1 MKTNEKI
8 IENPYGFIYI
18 TTNMVNGRKYLGK
31 KKFDD
36 EDNWLTYLGSGTTLR
51 RAIKK
56 HGAESF
62 SRNIVCFCN
71 SLDELNKAEYDLS
84 VYLNVVESDD
94 WYNLQYGGAGG
105 SDGRVVTES
114 TRRKISESNTG
125 KVHSEEFKEK
135 MREKFKG
142 ENNPMYGRIR
152 TAEYSELMRQ
162 RMSGENNPNYGRRRS
177 EETKE
182 KIRQSLK
189 GKMVGEKNPN
199 YGNHLSD
206 EAKRKISMANKGRIP
221 SEETRRKLSEAG
233 TGRTHSQETI
243 QKLSGENHYLY
254 GKHLPDNVKEKIS
267 KSKKGKHMGI
277 DNPNYG
283 NGRSVVQL
291 TLSGEF
297 VAIYQTIRE
306 AERSTNIN
314 HAAILSCCVG
324 RSKSSEGFIWMYSE
338 VYDDTQTYIY
348 TNNHVANV
356 VQLDVNGVFIS
367 EYISMTD
374 ANRETGV
381 SISAISSC
389 CKDKR
394 KTAGGF
400 KWMYKEDY
408 EKQLKNLNN
417 ND

>member
-36 EDNWLTYLGSGTTLR
+36 EDNWLTCLGSGTTLR

-162 RMSGENNPNYGRRRS
+162 RMSG
-177 EETKE
+177 
-182 KIRQSLK
+182 
-189 GKMVGEKNPN
+189 
-199 YGNHLSD
+199 
-206 EAKRKISMANKGRIP
+206 
-221 SEETRRKLSEAG
+221 
-233 TGRTHSQETI
+233 
-243 QKLSGENHYLY
+243 
-254 GKHLPDNVKEKIS
+254 
-267 KSKKGKHMGI
+267 
-277 DNPNYG
+277 
-283 NGRSVVQL
+283 
-291 TLSGEF
+291 
-297 VAIYQTIRE
+297 
-306 AERSTNIN
+306 
-314 HAAILSCCVG
+314 
-324 RSKSSEGFIWMYSE
+324 
-338 VYDDTQTYIY
+338 
-348 TNNHVANV
+348 
-356 VQLDVNGVFIS
+356 
-367 EYISMTD
+367 
-374 ANRETGV
+374 
-381 SISAISSC
+381 
-389 CKDKR
+389 
-394 KTAGGF
+394 
-400 KWMYKEDY
+400 
-408 EKQLKNLNN
+408 
-417 ND
+417 